1 MNYPFGK
8 IKPLKVFYKIPHIL
22 KDDAKS
28 SGLRWDP
35 DSKRWYTNV
44 KYNSLLETLEKNKR
58 FWLLEIVGLY
68 ERTEEINKYF
78 KEKNI

>member
-1 MNYPFGK
+1 MNYQFGK
-8 IKPLKVFYKIPHIL
+8 TEPLKVFYKIPYVL

-35 DSKRWYTNV
+35 NSKRWYTTVNPDV
-44 KYNSLLETLEKNKR
+44 LLETLDKNQR
-58 FWLLEIVGLY
+58 FWLLEIVGLT

-78 KEKNI
+78 KNI